1 MHINKQTKIGIF
13 DSGLGGLTVFK
24 SLSTKFR
31 NQHSYIYF
39 GDTAN
44 LPYGDKS
51 KDSIIQYS
59 KKIINFFLKK
69 KVEIII
75 IACNSASSVALK
87 DLQSIYNEVKIIGMI
102 EPSVQYIVN
111 HTNLKSIS
119 IIGTETTI
127 KSNSYIN
134 AFSDYNYNLY
144 SLACPLFVPL
154 VEEGWENSGIALK
167 VAKKYLSKFNNIKL
181 DGLLLACTHY
191 PLLKDTL
198 SQSLHELGH
207 NNILFI
213 HSGDAI
219 TKYLESK
226 FSFKENKSATL
237 INLCDEFYVSDKP
250 KRFKDLAS
258 KFLGEQ
264 INNVDLIKL

>member
-1 MHINKQTKIGIF
+1 MHIKKQTKIGIF
-13 DSGLGGLTVFK
+13 DSGLGGLTVLK
-24 SLSTKFR
+24 SLSRKFR

-39 GDTAN
+39 GDTAH

-51 KDSIIQYS
+51 KDSIIKYS
-59 KKIINFFLKK
+59 KKIIDFFLKK

-87 DLQSIYNEVKIIGMI
+87 DLQSIYKEVTIIGMI
-102 EPSVQYIVN
+102 EPSVEYIVN
-111 HTNLKSIS
+111 HTNLESIS

-127 KSNSYIN
+127 KSNSYVK
-134 AFSDYNYNLY
+134 AFSSYNYNLY

-154 VEEGWENSGIALK
+154 VEEGWENSDIALK
-167 VAKKYLSKFNNIKL
+167 VAKKYLSKFNNKKL

-191 PLLKDTL
+191 PLLEDTL
-198 SQSLHELGH
+198 SRSLDELGH
-207 NNILFI
+207 KNVSFI
-213 HSGDAI
+213 QSGDAI
-219 TKYLESK
+219 AKYLESK
-226 FSFKENKSATL
+226 FSFMKQKSAT
-237 INLCDEFYVSDKP
+237 IIKKYDEFYVSDKP
-250 KRFKDLAS
+250 KRFSDLAS

>member
-1 MHINKQTKIGIF
+1 MHIKKQTKIGIF

-24 SLSTKFR
+24 SLSRQFR

-39 GDTAN
+39 GDTAH

-51 KDSIIQYS
+51 KESIIKYS
-59 KKIINFFLKK
+59 KKIIDFFLNK

-87 DLQSIYNEVKIIGMI
+87 DLQAIYKDINIIGMI
-102 EPSVQYIVN
+102 EPSVQYITN

-119 IIGTETTI
+119 IIGTEATI
-127 KSNSYIN
+127 KSNSYIE

-154 VEEGWENSGIALK
+154 VEEGWENSDIALK

-198 SQSLHELGH
+198 NHSLKELGH

-213 HSGDAI
+213 QSGEAI
-219 TKYLESK
+219 AKYLESK
-226 FSFKENKSATL
+226 FSFIEQKSA
-237 INLCDEFYVSDKP
+237 NLLKPDDEFYVSDKP
-250 KRFKDLAS
+250 QRFKDLAS